1 MKALSIPRLPRTET
15 PDAIF
20 EALKAVEPQP
30 IACDTWHPTDNVP
43 EVSVRVAH
51 DGEAILLRYDV
62 AEREIRAACIQDGD
76 PSWKDSCVEFFIAPE
91 GDDFYYNFEFSCAG
105 FLYLQGGRPGDRV
118 SPPAEIP
125 ASVLRCSS
133 AIMATETGVTLA
145 LPDADGTY
153 RWSLVARIPVS
164 ALWRHAFKS
173 TDELKAARGNFYKCG
188 DLLPH
193 PHFLSWAPI
202 DLPEPAF
209 HCPPFFGKLDFNG

>member
-1 MKALSIPRLPRTET
+1 MKTLSIPRLARTVS
-15 PDAIF
+15 PDDLF

-62 AEREIRAACIQDGD
+62 CEREIRAACQMDGD
-76 PSWKDSCVEFFIAPE
+76 PSWKDSCVEFFISPD
-91 GDDFYYNFEFSCAG
+91 GDDHYYNFEFSCAG
-105 FLYLQGGRPGDRV
+105 TLYLQFGRPGERV
-118 SPPAEIP
+118 SPAPEVF
-125 ASVLRCSS
+125 ASVVRCSS
-133 AIMATETGVTLA
+133 FMGPGREQSV
-145 LPDADGTY
+145 PDADGMY
-153 RWSLVARIPVS
+153 RWSLVARIPVTVF
-164 ALWRHAFKS
+164 WQHAFKS

-188 DLLPH
+188 DLLPN

-209 HCPPFFGKLDFNG
+209 HCPPFFGKLDFE

>member
-1 MKALSIPRLPRTET
+1 MKSLSIPRLARTT
-15 PDAIF
+15 SPDELF

-43 EVSVRVAH
+43 DVSVRVAH

-62 AEREIRAACIQDGD
+62 CEREIRAACIMDGD
-76 PSWKDSCVEFFIAPE
+76 PSWKDSCVEFFIAPD

-105 FLYLQGGRPGDRV
+105 TLYLQGGRPGDRV
-118 SPPAEIP
+118 SPAPEVF
-125 ASVLRCSS
+125 ASVVRCSS
-133 AIMATETGVTLA
+133 AVTAGELNV
-145 LPDADGTY
+145 PDADGMY
-153 RWSLVARIPVS
+153 RWTLVARIPVT
-164 ALWRHAFKS
+164 ALWRHNFRS
-173 TDELKAARGNFYKCG
+173 TGELTGARGNFYKCG

-209 HCPPFFGKLDFNG
+209 HCPEFFGNFAVQNEAL